1 MNQLCSCSITPET
14 TLHFFL
20 HCHNF
25 LSIRR
30 KLFHKIKV
38 LDETLF
44 QLKEDSLL
52 KVPLFNSKFYNNQ
65 KDVQIGN
72 ASICYIIESN
82 SCFK

>member
-1 MNQLCSCSITPET
+1 M
-14 TLHFFL
+14 
-20 HCHNF
+20 
-25 LSIRR
+25 
-30 KLFHKIKV
+30 